1 MKKLLKWLLR
11 LLPIAY
17 MIFVFILSSLP
28 SNAVVELPD
37 STIDAFIKESLHLVE
52 FAILYVLLVLA
63 VFTSGRFPFKWN
75 VVCAVFAI
83 LYGLSDEIHQSFVPY
98 RSATLIDFIK
108 DTIGVLV
115 AFYFVRRAHSKKRF
129 DGVLRYFEKNPSA
142 S

>member
-52 FAILYVLLVLA
+52 FAILYGLLVLA

-75 VVCAVFAI
+75 VACAVIAI

-98 RSATLIDFIK
+98 RSATLIDFVK
-108 DTIGVLV
+108 DMIGVLV
-115 AFYFVRRAHSKKRF
+115 VFYFVRRAHSKKQF
-129 DGVLRYFEKNPSA
+129 DWVLRYFEKNTSA